1 MIKPQW
7 KPPLRAYL
15 MLGCSLKGMLSLVLL
30 QETGY

>member
-15 MLGCSLKGMLSLVLL
+15 ILGCSLKGTLSLVLL
-30 QETGY
+30 